1 MTDSNPKITTV
12 SLGSL
17 SKSKEYT
24 RQSMPLASTMG
35 KAEYESDQPLW
46 ELLGAASDPQSS
58 SEALKEILSGE
69 DAEAI
74 ELAIY
79 NPSLP
84 ISDAA
89 DYLRQKSASLRVK
102 RSNFF
107 RDLSKD
113 EFAEHFD
120 FGQWD
125 MDSEQLEDFEALL
138 AVMQGQDVDA
148 YTYEFE
154 DEVEEFIFDVYI
166 IVTQGRDDQRKLLK
180 QLHPDFFQFIENL
193 VSANLIEP
201 FIFWTSNAFGFDLT
215 REKMLGE
222 HDGQVLIAEGNLFD
236 MGAVGFIDFPE
247 EFKPLEDIDE
257 GWIYNVES
265 GLSGVSSEL
274 LPADLN
280 VEHSSDQKF
289 EVLAGEGD
297 GYYPTIPFFDAFG
310 QLQIITTFFIP
321 MAYSSVLDDHLT
333 DPGFTGRSTIFENRI
348 PIKLGYLK
356 SNGSLLFGD
365 SYGLYVDATSTYDIL
380 EFVDVPKE
388 TYLVVAYMDTEER
401 TWALS
406 LMRDRAKRNYEIL
419 FEIFPELVRTA

>member
-58 SEALKEILSGE
+58 SEALREILLGE
-69 DAEAI
+69 DDEAI
-74 ELAIY
+74 ELAIF

-84 ISDAA
+84 IGDAA

-107 RDLSKD
+107 RDLSED

-148 YTYEFE
+148 YTYEFG
-154 DEVEEFIFDVYI
+154 DEVEEFIFDAYI

-180 QLHPDFFQFIENL
+180 QLHPDFFQFIRNL

-201 FIFWTSNAFGFDLT
+201 FIFWTSNAFGFELT

-222 HDGQVLIAEGNLFD
+222 HDGQVLIAEENLFD
-236 MGAVGFIDFPE
+236 MGAVGFIDYPE
-247 EFKPLEDIDE
+247 EFKPLDE
-257 GWIYNVES
+257 VSENWIYNIES
-265 GLSGVSSEL
+265 GTSAVCSEISQ
-274 LPADLN
+274 ADIDH
-280 VEHSSDQKF
+280 ESPSIQKY
-289 EVLAGEGD
+289 EVLAGLGD

-310 QLQIITTFFIP
+310 QLQLITTFFTH
-321 MAYSSVLDDHLT
+321 MMYSEVLDNHLY
-333 DPGFTGRSTIFENRI
+333 DPGFTRRSTIFENRI

-356 SNGSLLFGD
+356 SNGSLFFGD
-365 SYGLYVDATSTYDIL
+365 SYGLSMDAGSTYQVI
-380 EFVDVPKE
+380 EFKDVPKDN
-388 TYLVVAYMDTEER
+388 YLVVAYIDTEER

-419 FEIFPELVRTA
+419 FEVFPELVRTA